1 MKNNYPWL
9 NWAVGT
15 KTEDTRVFGSNHF
28 EVDLVKGN
36 ATIVVLWQDANIT
49 AEHSVESLDGEIT
62 RKEICSGSDVN
73 LCLTCKNMDINSEV
87 LNRSFLDTIQATLRC
102 IT

>member
-49 AEHSVESLDGEIT
+49 AEHSAQSLRGGGTE
-62 RKEICSGSDVN
+62 RREICSGSDKN
-73 LCLTCKNMDINSEV
+73 LCLTCNNKEIFSVE
-87 LNRSFLDTIQATLRC
+87 
-102 IT
+102 

>member
-49 AEHSVESLDGEIT
+49 AEHSAQSLRGGGTERREIFRIRAYAMGLSYARI
-62 RKEICSGSDVN
+62 RKFMLSIRRFV
-73 LCLTCKNMDINSEV
+73 V
-87 LNRSFLDTIQATLRC
+87 A
-102 IT
+102 